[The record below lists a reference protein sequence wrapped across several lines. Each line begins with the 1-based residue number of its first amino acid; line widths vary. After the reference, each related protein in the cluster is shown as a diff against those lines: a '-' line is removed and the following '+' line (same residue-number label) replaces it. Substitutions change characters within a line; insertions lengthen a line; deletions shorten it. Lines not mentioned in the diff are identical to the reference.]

1 MLLDIVLTT
10 SSVAVIVSD
19 LKYRKISNFLVLTI
33 FIMCILM
40 GIKEPSLSIHF
51 HQSILVLL
59 VGLVLFRVGLLAAG
73 DTKLF
78 AVYSLV
84 INPEYIQLSI
94 VLIGFIGGIVAVPI
108 FVKKYFSE
116 SKADRGVP
124 YGIPIVLSSL
134 FSIYLS
140 KLS

>member
-1 MLLDIVLTT
+1 MLLDIVLLT
-10 SSVAVIVSD
+10 SSVAVIISD
-19 LKYRKISNFLVLTI
+19 LKYRKISNFFVLTI
-33 FIMCILM
+33 LTICIL
-40 GIKEPSLSIHF
+40 ISVREPSLSIHVD
-51 HQSILVLL
+51 QSILVLL
-59 VGLVLFRVGLLAAG
+59 VGLVLFRVGVLAAG

-94 VLIGFIGGIVAVPI
+94 FLIAFIGGIVAVPI

>member
-1 MLLDIVLTT
+1 MI
-10 SSVAVIVSD
+10 SD
-19 LKYRKISNFLVLTI
+19 LKYRKISNFFVLTI
-33 FIMCILM
+33 LTICIL
-40 GIKEPSLSIHF
+40 ISVREPSLSIHVD
-51 HQSILVLL
+51 QSILVLL
-59 VGLVLFRVGLLAAG
+59 VGLVLFRVGVLAAG

-94 VLIGFIGGIVAVPI
+94 FLIAFIGGIVAVPI

>member
-1 MLLDIVLTT
+1 MLLDIVLLT
-10 SSVAVIVSD
+10 SSVAVIISD

-33 FIMCILM
+33 LTICIL
-40 GIKEPSLSIHF
+40 ISVNETRLSIHVD
-51 HQSILVLL
+51 QSILVLL
-59 VGLVLFRVGLLAAG
+59 VGLVLFRVGVLAAG

-94 VLIGFIGGIVAVPI
+94 VLIGFIGGIVTVLI
-108 FVKKYFSE
+108 VVKKYFSE